1 MVIIR
6 RKLNDSKMNDIPSS
20 PDSLTSDH
28 RVVADMLNH
37 NITAPLAKR
46 RKVLLAQNGIDI
58 HADLLKTTQVHLDL
72 LKTQAQLE
80 MLKNE
85 PNELNLNDSL
95 DLRQNLLQKN
105 LEMLKTQQS
114 LGNLDTLDLRQSSF
128 NLLRSNLEMLKN
140 SQRNSLD
147 LRLNSDSNL
156 DLRLHIVNAPTKEE
170 ITDLR
175 EEIDLRSELRQE
187 LDLRRDD
194 IEMRQEEMDLRNER
208 LDDDTNMADYGN
220 KHSDIDN
227 STTEFDM
234 SHTSELTDK
243 DVMTNGSQDGVDD
256 DVTFVILEDRSQ
268 TTEDDDDVSDPM
280 IYFSLIMSHL
290 TSEYELHLIFQGMIH
305 LRLKLQP
312 FKRLPGYL

>member
-1 MVIIR
+1 MVIVR
-6 RKLNDSKMNDIPSS
+6 RELNITKMNDIPSS

-28 RVVADMLNH
+28 LVVADLLNH

-46 RKVLLAQNGIDI
+46 RKILHAQNGIDI
-58 HADLLKTTQVHLDL
+58 HTDLLKTTQVHLDL
-72 LKTQAQLE
+72 LKTQAHL
-80 MLKNE
+80 LKNE
-85 PNELNLNDSL
+85 PNELNLNDTL

-147 LRLNSDSNL
+147 LRQNSDSNL
-156 DLRLHIVNAPTKEE
+156 GLRLHIVNASTKEE

-187 LDLRRDD
+187 QDLRRDE
-194 IEMRQEEMDLRNER
+194 IEMRQEEIDLRNER
-208 LDDDTNMADYGN
+208 LDDLHDDADMTDYGN

-227 STTEFDM
+227 STTEMDM

-268 TTEDDDDVSDPM
+268 TTEDDDDVSN
-280 IYFSLIMSHL
+280 
-290 TSEYELHLIFQGMIH
+290 LIFPLFYHTPTIY
-305 LRLKLQP
+305 R
-312 FKRLPGYL
+312 

>member
-1 MVIIR
+1 MVIGVRELKIT
-6 RKLNDSKMNDIPSS
+6 KMNDIPSS

-28 RVVADMLNH
+28 LVVADMLNH

-46 RKVLLAQNGIDI
+46 RKILHAQNGVDI

-80 MLKNE
+80 LLKHE
-85 PNELNLNDSL
+85 PNEQLSLNDSL

-147 LRLNSDSNL
+147 LRQNSESNL
-156 DLRLHIVNAPTKEE
+156 DLRLHIVNTPTKEE
-170 ITDLR
+170 VTDLR
-175 EEIDLRSELRQE
+175 EEIDMRSELRQE

-194 IEMRQEEMDLRNER
+194 IEIRQEEIDLRNER
-208 LDDDTNMADYGN
+208 LDDLHDDANMTNYGN
-220 KHSDIDN
+220 EHSDIDN
-227 STTEFDM
+227 STTELDM

-268 TTEDDDDVSDPM
+268 TTEDDDDVSAL
-280 IYFSLIMSHL
+280 SLSNFFL
-290 TSEYELHLIFQGMIH
+290 PCPGDFFTGEYVFRPLF
-305 LRLKLQP
+305 
-312 FKRLPGYL
+312 